1 MLMFQR
7 VLLTLSVGLIIG
19 VNQANAADPIKR
31 LLDLQLR
38 KGIITQ
44 QEYDEF
50 MQEMTQVD
58 APVPATP
65 PAHQAKQTVQ
75 VLVSKELLVAEP
87 AKPAASALKARLPY
101 EKPTGNVSMG
111 EPDTLK
117 VDFFANIDVAVGYTS
132 ESLVESG
139 SMPTSIGPWVTGG
152 VKTPTTNPGAMSSQT
167 GLFSNALSP
176 SYWGVKASRNL
187 DGEQL
192 KAFIYL
198 DSAINPASG
207 QLTNQAQNVAANSK
221 YATTSYATSA
231 LNGQLFSRE
240 AYIGIAD
247 ASVGSLTLGRNN
259 NLIQDVLGSYAPL
272 QKASLFTPL
281 GNGVLGGGGG
291 MSENSRVDY
300 SAKYRLNIDNW
311 NLGVL
316 YGFGGVGGLKHGA
329 QGGAINLGYENPTFG
344 IQLVVEEFSDLL
356 KTSTDYNS
364 TSNTIDLTAYDQRAL
379 MLVGK
384 YNPTE
389 KIHLQAGIQSMQLG
403 APKSDYNIT
412 KISSIYSQ
420 TVNSSVAY
428 NGTHVNMNESHI
440 GIDYDFT
447 GKLNAGFAYVYIDM
461 PSWSGFSNSPPT
473 TTSFKGGN
481 LSGTTLLVDYKF
493 NKYTDW
499 YAGALWTHYGGTAFA
514 TGYVRNIFTTATG
527 LRFRF

>member
-1 MLMFQR
+1 MFS
-7 VLLTLSVGLIIG
+7 LLRFFISLGMGLIIG
-19 VNQANAADPIKR
+19 LSQAYAVDPIQR
-31 LLDLQLR
+31 LLDLQLK

-50 MQEMTQVD
+50 MQEMTQVE
-58 APVPATP
+58 APAVVKP
-65 PAHQAKQTVQ
+65 PPVQGNEVAKQP
-75 VLVSKELLVAEP
+75 VAKNVTLDQP
-87 AKPAASALKARLPY
+87 VASVLKARLPY
-101 EKPTGNVSMG
+101 DKPSGSVSLG

-117 VDFFANIDVAVGYTS
+117 VDFFANIDMAVGYTS

-152 VKTPTTNPGAMSSQT
+152 VKSPTTNPGAMSSQT
-167 GLFSNALSP
+167 GLFSNALSQ
-176 SYWGVKASRNL
+176 SYWGIKASRHL
-187 DGEQL
+187 DGEQR

-221 YATTSYATSA
+221 YATTAYATSA

-240 AYIGIAD
+240 AYVGIAD
-247 ASVGSLTLGRNN
+247 AAVGSLTLGRNN

-291 MSENSRVDY
+291 ISENSRVDY
-300 SAKYRLNIDNW
+300 SAKYRINIDNW
-311 NLGVL
+311 HLGVL

-329 QGGAINLGYENPTFG
+329 QGGAVNLGYETPVFG
-344 IQLVVEEFSDLL
+344 IQLVAEEFSDLL

-379 MLVGK
+379 MLAAK
-384 YNPTE
+384 FNPTE

-403 APKSDYNIT
+403 APKADYNIA

-420 TVNSSVAY
+420 AVNSSVAY

-447 GKLNAGFAYVYIDM
+447 GKWNAGMAYVYVDM
-461 PSWSGFSNSPPT
+461 PSWSGFSNNPSG

-499 YAGALWTHYGGTAFA
+499 YAGALWTHYGGKAFA